1 MKIKLFSLMFLFTI
15 VGALFTGCSS
25 DNESNND
32 DSSSSESL
40 VGYWIRYEDNGQ
52 YLEEL
57 GLFADGTCNYT
68 EVVEPN
74 DDSNEDS
81 SYDFGEGTY
90 VVKGNKLIMTLTFG
104 DETEV
109 WTYIIKSS
117 KAKKTLVLTDEEGS
131 TYTFNYTQS
140 QPNKPSVDDM
150 KYKIVGTWKA
160 SYYWK
165 YSGITETIVMEVNK
179 NGKLA
184 YTDHNSKTNETEVGE
199 GSWKYNSSTGKW
211 NLQTQTSL
219 LSGDYSLIG
228 NELVCKT
235 TFEDGS
241 SRTVTFKK

>member
-1 MKIKLFSLMFLFTI
+1 MKLFSLMFLFAI

-25 DNESNND
+25 DDDENEGASDNEN
-32 DSSSSESL
+32 L
-40 VGYWIRYEDNGQ
+40 VGSWLRYEDNDQ
-52 YLEEL
+52 YLEEFVF
-57 GLFADGTCNYT
+57 FADGTCNHS
-68 EVVEPN
+68 ESFMPDGDN
-74 DDSNEDS
+74 DEYP
-81 SYDFGEGTY
+81 SYDFDRGTY
-90 VVKGNKLIMTLTFG
+90 VVKGNKLTMKMWSG
-104 DETEV
+104 DECEV
-109 WTYIIKSS
+109 WTYTIKNL
-117 KAKKTLVLTDEEGS
+117 KAKNTLVLTDEEGS

-140 QPNKPSVDDM
+140 QPNKPSVDDT

-235 TFEDGS
+235 IFEDGS